1 MSIASCREW
10 RLISLLWVWQVVF
23 KPDVWPMFE
32 PLLRADFTLFDT
44 YDHDVNSTSHPPL
57 YSYPSSYGSSAASA
71 F

>member
-1 MSIASCREW
+1 M
-10 RLISLLWVWQVVF
+10 VF